1 MKKKKQVL
9 FLIIIITFILILTG
23 SYFNNYNLLKQPP
36 SETWSKEV
44 QLGSGGQ
51 KNSPVIIKEKDRL
64 LTAYEDTKKLKICET
79 DLSGKLLRTEEYD
92 VDEELLKNVVFTK
105 SSDGYVLM
113 YNSSKSGQG
122 YLENIILDKDLKV
135 VNRKILEGVEHT
147 YQIDSS
153 NIVIAYNDKIE
164 VINTLEDK
172 SSSVMV
178 EDLSMITASSSK
190 DGLLVCYLEKDEF
203 FKAVTF
209 KEGVASEPI
218 SVTSIVKPEK
228 ISYNNISSSTDG
240 KYGYIL
246 VEEYVRN
253 EYALTKLIEFP
264 IAGGETKI
272 STLSVDDSKYIVN
285 TKGSYSEDGG
295 KFYATM
301 SRAFGKKEVQQAIIS
316 FGIKD
321 GQESNVE
328 VVTRL
333 RELCINPYI
342 EEDYIGFLSFK
353 EKGVYNVN
361 IASTNEEFKSVNN
374 VSRGSEKSRA
384 LFYMLEG
391 VMISISY
398 IIIMGFRWI
407 IPVLVVGGAVTFID
421 YSFSEKKKK
430 IVYIILSAV
439 GIALKTYVI
448 TKVFYG
454 TYVYMLPNVL
464 APVAIGIAISLLIGV
479 IVYGYGYFVYIDD
492 FEGIFIGKFSIFMLM
507 DALLSLMVFVP
518 LIA

>member
-1 MKKKKQVL
+1 MRKKKQAL
-9 FLIIIITFILILTG
+9 LLIVVITFIFILTG

-51 KNSPVIIKEKDRL
+51 KNSPVIIKETERL

-79 DLSGKLLRTEEYD
+79 DLNGKILRTEEYE
-92 VDEELLKNVVFTK
+92 VNEELLKNVVFTK
-105 SSDGYVLM
+105 SSDGYILM

-122 YLENIILDKDLKV
+122 YLENIILDKDLNV
-135 VNRKILEGVEHT
+135 VNRKIVEGVEHT

-153 NIVIAYNDKIE
+153 NIVISYNDKIE
-164 VINTLEDK
+164 VVNTLEDK

-178 EDLSMITASSSK
+178 EELSMVTASASK

-209 KEGVASEPI
+209 KDGIASKPI
-218 SVTSIVKPEK
+218 LVTSIVKPEK
-228 ISYNNISSSTDG
+228 ISYNNMSSSTDG

-246 VEEYVRN
+246 IEEYVRN
-253 EYALTKLIEFP
+253 EYALTKLMEFP
-264 IAGGETKI
+264 IDGGETKI

-316 FGIKD
+316 FVIKD
-321 GQESNVE
+321 GQASNIE

-333 RELCINPYI
+333 RELCIHPYSD
-342 EEDYIGFLSFK
+342 EDYIGFLSFK
-353 EKGVYNVN
+353 EENVYNVN
-361 IASTNEEFKSVNN
+361 IASTNQEFKVENN
-374 VSRGSEKSRA
+374 VSRGTEKRTA

-391 VMISISY
+391 VMVSVSY
-398 IIIMGFRWI
+398 IIILGFRWI
-407 IPVLVVGGAVTFID
+407 IPVLVIGGAVTFID

-430 IVYIILSAV
+430 IVYVILSAV
-439 GIALKTYVI
+439 GIIAKTYVI
-448 TKVFYG
+448 VNMFYG
-454 TYVYMLPNVL
+454 TYVSMLPNVI
-464 APVAIGIAISLLIGV
+464 APIAIGISICLLIGG
-479 IVYGYGYFVYIDD
+479 IVYGYGYFVYVDD